1 MLSPDQIAQ
10 LKRIEI
16 ATRRRMTSL
25 RIGEYRSGFRGQGIE
40 FEEVRPYAA
49 GDDVRAI
56 DWNVTARS
64 DEPYIKLF
72 REERELSVWLCVDV
86 SPSLDFGTQRTS
98 KRQTLS
104 EAAALVSFSAIASRD
119 RVGLVRF
126 TDRVEGFL
134 PPRRGRNHGMRVL
147 RDVFTAPAEGRGTDL
162 TEALGR
168 VGKAAHHRAVVFVMS
183 DYLGVD
189 AASAKTAFA
198 RLARQHDVVPVCVT
212 DPRERELPN
221 VGLIETVDP
230 ETGARRL
237 LDTSSR
243 RVRRAYAEVGE
254 RLEAERDALLR
265 ATGLR
270 AIRLTTGEDV
280 FGPVHRFFAKRNAQ
294 RENGRTRG
302 GVS

>member
-1 MLSPDQIAQ
+1 LLTPDQIAQ

-16 ATRRRMTSL
+16 ATRRRMNSL

-40 FEEVRPYAA
+40 FEEVRPYAP

-72 REERELSVWLCVDV
+72 REERELSVWLSVDV
-86 SPSLDFGTQRTS
+86 SPSMDFGTQRVS

-104 EAAALVSFSAIASRD
+104 EAAALLSFSAIANRD

-147 RDVFTAPAEGRGTDL
+147 RDIFTAPAVGRGTDL
-162 TEALGR
+162 SEALGR

-183 DYLGVD
+183 DYLGVE
-189 AASAKTAFA
+189 ATSATTAFA
-198 RLARQHDVVPVCVT
+198 RLARHHDVVPVCVT
-212 DPRERELPN
+212 DPRERELPDI
-221 VGLIETVDP
+221 GLVETADP
-230 ETGARRL
+230 ETGAHRL

-243 RVRRAYAEVGE
+243 RVRRAYMEVGA

-270 AIRLTTGEDV
+270 AIRLETGKDV
-280 FGPVHRFFAKRNAQ
+280 FGPVHRFFAQ
-294 RENGRTRG
+294 RERGRSG
-302 GVS
+302 

>member
-1 MLSPDQIAQ
+1 MLTTDQITQ
-10 LKRIEI
+10 LKKIEI
-16 ATRRRMTSL
+16 ATRRRMNSL

-72 REERELSVWLCVDV
+72 REERELSVWLCFDV
-86 SPSLDFGTQRTS
+86 SPSMEFGTQRVS

-104 EAAALVSFSAIASRD
+104 EAAALLSFSAIANRD

-147 RDVFTAPAEGRGTDL
+147 RDVWVKQGSTPAAGRGTDL

-183 DYLGVD
+183 DFLGVD
-189 AASAKTAFA
+189 AAPATTAFA
-198 RLARQHDVVPVCVT
+198 RLARNHDVVPVCVT

-243 RVRRAYAEVGE
+243 RVRRAYAAVGAQ
-254 RLEAERDALLR
+254 LEDERDALLR
-265 ATGLR
+265 GTGLR
-270 AIRLTTGEDV
+270 AIRLNTGEDV
-280 FGPVHRFFAKRNAQ
+280 FGPVHRFFLQ
-294 RENGRTRG
+294 RERG
-302 GVS
+302 AR

>member
-10 LKRIEI
+10 LRAIEI
-16 ATRRRMTSL
+16 ATRRRMNSM
-25 RIGEYRSGFRGQGIE
+25 RMGEYRSGFRGQGIE

-64 DEPYIKLF
+64 DEPFIKLF
-72 REERELSVWLCVDV
+72 REERELSVWLCADV
-86 SPSLDFGTQRTS
+86 SASMAFGTQRVS
-98 KRQTLS
+98 KQQTLA
-104 EAAALVSFSAIASRD
+104 EAAALMSFSAIASRD

-147 RDVFTAPAEGRGTDL
+147 RDLWVDQPPAAVAGRGTDL
-162 TEALGR
+162 TQALGR
-168 VGKAAHHRAVVFVMS
+168 VGRAAHHRAVVFVMS
-183 DYLGVD
+183 DFLGVD
-189 AASAKTAFA
+189 PAPAQTAFA

-212 DPRERELPN
+212 DPRERELPD
-221 VGLIETVDP
+221 VGLIETADP

-254 RLEAERDALLR
+254 KLDAERDALLQS
-265 ATGLR
+265 TGLR
-270 AIRLTTGEDV
+270 AIRLETGVDV
-280 FGPVHRFFAKRNAQ
+280 FGPVHRFFAQ
-294 RENGRTRG
+294 RERGRG
-302 GVS
+302 